1 MKNETKHPLDN
12 LLEIAEILDSKKD
25 KSLTSK
31 DLEELKKKLPKGDN
45 DPNIENEL
53 KKKSLV
59 NKIFDKLK
67 GFFRC

>member
-31 DLEELKKKLPKGDN
+31 DLEELKKRLPKGDGG
-45 DPNIENEL
+45 PIIE
-53 KKKSLV
+53 KKSLV

-67 GFFRC
+67 GFFTC